1 MAVKTFSTGEV
12 LTASD
17 TNTYLANSGLVTI
30 VPTSVSSGSSIT
42 SGGATVTFTAQTA
55 VTLNGIFS
63 NAYYDYFLVGRA
75 ISTSGDIFL
84 QLTNSGTPITTNTYN
99 YAMMQAYGGA
109 GATAVRTANTNA
121 MTLFA
126 MGAGTTAYC
135 AAYVDISSPFIA
147 EPTLFTVQNNR
158 SDGNYQTP
166 ANYLWYGNQ
175 TGSTSCD
182 GIKIYSAGNITGRF
196 TVYGRRV

>member
-1 MAVKTFSTGEV
+1 MAIKTFTTGEV

-17 TNTYLANSGLVTI
+17 TNTYLANGGLVTV
-30 VPTSVSSGSSIT
+30 VPTSVTNG
-42 SGGATVTFTAQTA
+42 TVTTGQATINVTAQTS
-55 VTLNGIFS
+55 VTINGIFTS
-63 NAYYDYFLVGRA
+63 TFNDYFLVGRA
-75 ISTSGDIFL
+75 TSASGDIYV
-84 QLTNSGTPITTNTYN
+84 QLTNAGTPVTTNTYN

-109 GATAVRTANTNA
+109 GATAVRTANTNG

-135 AAYVDISSPFIA
+135 AAYVDISSPYVA

-158 SDGNYQTP
+158 SDANYQTP

-175 TGSTSCD
+175 ADSTSFD
-182 GIKIYSAGNITGRF
+182 GIKIYAAGNITGRF
-196 TVYGRRV
+196 TIYGRRV